1 MAKKTAILVDRT
13 DGLVSAGLGAAVMRG
28 LKCRADA
35 FALRKNELV
44 HFLEHRAARY
54 GHIFIVGIAFTGE
67 EKRVE
72 SVMERLKEEGV
83 TVEWVGNRLR
93 PDERLLMKR
102 LRELGLVSYLTKTG
116 WDFAKDFGP
125 TLKDRFGVDVS
136 DLICLGDIVLGDKYC
151 VNNETSQEMVN
162 AALWFQD
169 TYGLEEIYGLV
180 MRALAE
186 KRTGAD
192 MDSRLSEALAHY
204 RRFNRRELI
213 GDSAAMVELREKV
226 KRISQVP
233 NARVMIF
240 GETGTGKET
249 VAMQIHYGSE
259 RRKQRFIAFNCAT
272 VSADLIESRFFG
284 YEKGAFTGADK
295 QTKGLFETA
304 NGGTLFLDEIG
315 EMPLA
320 VQGTLLRVL
329 EDGCIMRMGGTEEI
343 PVDVRVIT
351 ATHRNLPAMVRDGK
365 FRADLYQRL
374 CIVQIRMPPL
384 REHLSDIPDI
394 VRNWASLRVKPNS
407 KWVDPPSDEQIAEL
421 MDYDYPGNVRE
432 LINILERSA
441 MLGEADFAKLMKEH
455 RELNAGLSSPPLPTK
470 QASDLSVDEPCR
482 VSTLDEAIRRHVNFV
497 LEKCNG
503 NITEA
508 AKKLGR
514 SRNTVRKYL

>member
-1 MAKKTAILVDRT
+1 MAKKTAILISRSWAL
-13 DGLVSAGLGAAVMRG
+13 GSAGFGAALMRC

-35 FALRKNELV
+35 FALHTNELG

-54 GHIFIVGIAFTGE
+54 GHIFIVGIPFSGE
-67 EKRVE
+67 EEQTVA
-72 SVMERLKEEGV
+72 VMGRLKKEGV
-83 TVEWVGNRLR
+83 AVEWVGNHLR
-93 PDERLLMKR
+93 VEERALMKR
-102 LRELGLVSYLTKTG
+102 LRESGLVSFLTKTG
-116 WDFAKDFGP
+116 WDLSTDFEP
-125 TLKDRFGVDVS
+125 ALKDRFGVDVS
-136 DLICLGDIVLGDKYC
+136 DLTCLGDIVLGDEYC
-151 VNNETSQEMVN
+151 VNNETSLEMVN

-180 MRALAE
+180 LRALAE
-186 KRTGAD
+186 KRTGTD
-192 MDSRLSEALAHY
+192 MDSRLSDVLAHY
-204 RRFNRRELI
+204 RRFKRRELI
-213 GDSAAMVELREKV
+213 GDSATMVELREKV
-226 KRISQVP
+226 KRISQAP

-259 RRKQRFIAFNCAT
+259 RRKQRFVAFNCAT
-272 VSADLIESRFFG
+272 VSAELIESRFFG

-295 QTKGLFETA
+295 QTKGFFETA

-320 VQGTLLRVL
+320 VQGILLRVL

-343 PVDVRVIT
+343 PVDVRIVT
-351 ATHRNLPAMVRDGK
+351 ATHRDLPAMVRDGK

-374 CIVQIRMPPL
+374 CIIQIRMPPL

-394 VRNWASLRVKPNS
+394 VRNWASLRVKPNG
-407 KWVDPPSDEQIAEL
+407 KWVDPPSDEQIAAL

-441 MLGEADFAKLMKEH
+441 MLGENDFAKLMKEH
-455 RELNAGLSSPPLPTK
+455 RELNVGLSSMPLSSR
-470 QASDLSVDEPCR
+470 QASDQTEDEPCR
-482 VSTLDEAIRRHVNFV
+482 VSTLDEAIRRHVNYV

>member
-1 MAKKTAILVDRT
+1 MAKKTAILIDRSW
-13 DGLVSAGLGAAVMRG
+13 GLYSAGFGAALMRC
-28 LKCRADA
+28 LRCRADA
-35 FALRKNELV
+35 FALHKNELG
-44 HFLEHRAARY
+44 HFLEHRSVCY
-54 GHIFIVGIAFTGE
+54 GQIFIIGIPFSGE
-67 EKRVE
+67 EEHTVT
-72 SVMERLKEEGV
+72 VMERLKKGGV
-83 TVEWVGNRLR
+83 SVEWVGNRLR
-93 PDERLLMKR
+93 VEERALMKR

-116 WDFAKDFGP
+116 WDSTKDFEP
-125 TLKDRFGVDVS
+125 ALKDRFGVDVS

-151 VNNETSQEMVN
+151 ANDEATLEMVN

-192 MDSRLSEALAHY
+192 MDSRLFEALAHY
-204 RRFNRRELI
+204 RRFKRRELI

-259 RRKQRFIAFNCAT
+259 RRRQRFVAFNCAT
-272 VSADLIESRFFG
+272 VSEDLIESRFFG

-315 EMPLA
+315 EMPFA

-343 PVDVRVIT
+343 PVDVRIVT
-351 ATHRNLPAMVRDGK
+351 AKHRDLPSMVRDGK

-374 CIVQIRMPPL
+374 CIVQIRLPPL
-384 REHLSDIPDI
+384 REHLSDIPSI

-407 KWVDPPSDEQIAEL
+407 KWVDPPSDEQIAAL

-441 MLGEADFAKLMKEH
+441 MLGENDFAKLMKEH
-455 RELNAGLSSPPLPTK
+455 RELNAGLSSMPLPSK
-470 QASDLSVDEPCR
+470 QAVDRTGDEPCR

-508 AKKLGR
+508 AKRLGL